1 MLLTRTLVS
10 NYMVKMCTLT
20 KSYTYIFLGWT
31 PLFCLCSVLSDIA
44 QSVTLETIETLAF
57 NNLLNLSEM

>member
-1 MLLTRTLVS
+1 MHCRFPNEYHALWMNVIPLILLYS
-10 NYMVKMCTLT
+10 E
-20 KSYTYIFLGWT
+20 
-31 PLFCLCSVLSDIA
+31 IA